1 MDKKSIV
8 SIIDQYFQRFPFRKI
23 EINDP
28 ISLDLKII
36 VVIPV
41 YNEDAIE
48 DTLESI
54 FLSQKDFSF
63 SIEIILLINN
73 STDAPSSIIKK
84 NQNTYNNL
92 KLFALQNNHFHIHL
106 LPVYL
111 DDLDP
116 KHAGVGWARKLGMD
130 LALQR
135 FKKVGYNGIIV
146 GLDADTKVANNYFN
160 EINQFFIKTDFQAGS
175 IHFEHPT
182 KGVKYHQ
189 FNYDQI
195 IYYELHLRY
204 YKNALLYIGLP
215 YAFYTIGSAFAL
227 TAKAYAR
234 QGGMNRRKAGEDFY
248 FINKLI
254 KGEKFGE
261 INKTM
266 VFPSP
271 RISDRVPFGTGRAIL
286 EASKSKKDLK
296 LTYDFKSFQVL
307 KEWIEIIK
315 SKSYNYIQFPKLIK
329 QFMTFKEWEAQH
341 QLFLKNSSNKNS
353 YQNMFYKKFDA
364 FWILKFI
371 HFSRDKSYKNSSL
384 VKNTNFLLDK
394 LGYKNYSSAIEQLN
408 LLRTIDQKG
417 LNKPLEIFK

>member
-63 SIEIILLINN
+63 SVEIILLINN

-92 KLFALQNNHFHIHL
+92 KLFALQNNHCHIHL

-135 FKKVGYNGIIV
+135 FKII
-146 GLDADTKVANNYFN
+146 G
-160 EINQFFIKTDFQAGS
+160 
-175 IHFEHPT
+175 
-182 KGVKYHQ
+182 
-189 FNYDQI
+189 
-195 IYYELHLRY
+195 
-204 YKNALLYIGLP
+204 
-215 YAFYTIGSAFAL
+215 
-227 TAKAYAR
+227 
-234 QGGMNRRKAGEDFY
+234 
-248 FINKLI
+248 KL
-254 KGEKFGE
+254 
-261 INKTM
+261 
-266 VFPSP
+266 
-271 RISDRVPFGTGRAIL
+271 
-286 EASKSKKDLK
+286 
-296 LTYDFKSFQVL
+296 
-307 KEWIEIIK
+307 
-315 SKSYNYIQFPKLIK
+315 
-329 QFMTFKEWEAQH
+329 
-341 QLFLKNSSNKNS
+341 
-353 YQNMFYKKFDA
+353 
-364 FWILKFI
+364 
-371 HFSRDKSYKNSSL
+371 
-384 VKNTNFLLDK
+384 
-394 LGYKNYSSAIEQLN
+394 
-408 LLRTIDQKG
+408 
-417 LNKPLEIFK
+417 

>member
-1 MDKKSIV
+1 
-8 SIIDQYFQRFPFRKI
+8 
-23 EINDP
+23 
-28 ISLDLKII
+28 
-36 VVIPV
+36 
-41 YNEDAIE
+41 
-48 DTLESI
+48 
-54 FLSQKDFSF
+54 
-63 SIEIILLINN
+63 
-73 STDAPSSIIKK
+73 
-84 NQNTYNNL
+84 
-92 KLFALQNNHFHIHL
+92 
-106 LPVYL
+106 
-111 DDLDP
+111 
-116 KHAGVGWARKLGMD
+116 MD

-175 IHFEHPT
+175 IHFAHPT
-182 KGVKYHQ
+182 NGVKYHQ

-195 IYYELHLRY
+195 INYELHLRY

-215 YAFYTIGSAFAL
+215 NVFYTIGSAFAL

-394 LGYKNYSSAIEQLN
+394 LGYKNYSSAIEQHN
-408 LLRTIDQKG
+408 LLRKIDQKG

>member
-182 KGVKYHQ
+182 NGVKYHQ

-195 IYYELHLRY
+195 INYELHLRY

-408 LLRTIDQKG
+408 LLRKIDQKG

>member
-73 STDAPSSIIKK
+73 STDTPSSIIKK

-160 EINQFFIKTDFQAGS
+160 EINQFFITTDFQAGS
-175 IHFEHPT
+175 IHFDHPT
-182 KGVKYHQ
+182 TGVKYHQ

-215 YAFYTIGSAFAL
+215 NVFYTIGSAFAL

-286 EASKSKKDLK
+286 EASKNKKDLK

-408 LLRTIDQKG
+408 LLRKIDQKG

>member
-84 NQNTYNNL
+84 NQNTFNNL
-92 KLFALQNNHFHIHL
+92 KLFAIQNNHFHIHL
-106 LPVYL
+106 IPVYL

-146 GLDADTKVANNYFN
+146 GLDADTKVAKNYFN

-182 KGVKYHQ
+182 KGVKYHK

-215 YAFYTIGSAFAL
+215 YAFYTIGSAFAF

-315 SKSYNYIQFPKLIK
+315 SKSYNYIQFPPLIK

-341 QLFLKNSSNKNS
+341 QLFLKNSSNKNN

-408 LLRTIDQKG
+408 LLRIIDQKG
-417 LNKPLEIFK
+417 LNKPLEIFQ

>member
-8 SIIDQYFQRFPFRKI
+8 SIIDKYFQRFPFRKI

-48 DTLESI
+48 DTLKSI

-92 KLFALQNNHFHIHL
+92 KFFALQNNHFHIHL
-106 LPVYL
+106 IPVYL

-135 FKKVGYNGIIV
+135 FKKVGCNGIIV
-146 GLDADTKVANNYFN
+146 SLDADTKVAKNYFN
-160 EINQFFIKTDFQAGS
+160 EINQFFLKTDFQAGS
-175 IHFEHPT
+175 IHFEHPI
-182 KGVKYHQ
+182 KGMKYHQ

-195 IYYELHLRY
+195 INYELHLRY

-315 SKSYNYIQFPKLIK
+315 SKSYNYIQFPTLIK

-394 LGYKNYSSAIEQLN
+394 LGYKKYSSAIEQLN

-417 LNKPLEIFK
+417 LNKPFEIFK

>member
-1 MDKKSIV
+1 
-8 SIIDQYFQRFPFRKI
+8 
-23 EINDP
+23 
-28 ISLDLKII
+28 
-36 VVIPV
+36 
-41 YNEDAIE
+41 
-48 DTLESI
+48 
-54 FLSQKDFSF
+54 
-63 SIEIILLINN
+63 
-73 STDAPSSIIKK
+73 
-84 NQNTYNNL
+84 
-92 KLFALQNNHFHIHL
+92 
-106 LPVYL
+106 
-111 DDLDP
+111 
-116 KHAGVGWARKLGMD
+116 
-130 LALQR
+130 
-135 FKKVGYNGIIV
+135 
-146 GLDADTKVANNYFN
+146 
-160 EINQFFIKTDFQAGS
+160 
-175 IHFEHPT
+175 
-182 KGVKYHQ
+182 
-189 FNYDQI
+189 
-195 IYYELHLRY
+195 
-204 YKNALLYIGLP
+204 
-215 YAFYTIGSAFAL
+215 
-227 TAKAYAR
+227 
-234 QGGMNRRKAGEDFY
+234 MNRRKAGEDFY

-286 EASKSKKDLK
+286 EASKNKKDLK

-408 LLRTIDQKG
+408 LLRKIDQKG